1 MNDNSFDP
9 TNSESFGIIIS
20 GIAVLPSSIFSK
32 EEKIKQILEL
42 IRNPDVRPFVE
53 QCLLEVIP

>member
-1 MNDNSFDP
+1 MNLDQ
-9 TNSESFGIIIS
+9 
-20 GIAVLPSSIFSK
+20 SIFSK

-42 IRNPDVRPFVE
+42 IKNPEVHPFVE